1 MRRPPEPTNPEP
13 DSAQIKAAL
22 KQILASDKFM
32 AAPQMSAFLSYVVEQ
47 VINGERKRIK
57 AYTVAVDALGKPQ
70 TFDPQNDPVVRV
82 LAGRLRASLSAYY
95 ETNPDTDVYIK
106 MKPGSY
112 VPLFLNHAATH
123 ENLVSQSNKAC
134 SKAIAPAVAFIELKT
149 ENSAPTQTTSAK
161 QAKHTPTLNV
171 DFSYRIS
178 SLLRFPTV
186 GLALITLALG
196 IAFLAT
202 RQPDVQTTEQPIATA
217 SDPIHS
223 VDRPRPEQV
232 TIFVSAGSDDS
243 LREQLNTII
252 SDLFLVSSDL
262 QVHRKFDEVNTGRYW
277 PEDYLVSLDVLPLPS
292 ETRIS
297 VQLIEAQT
305 GRIIHS
311 DILLLS
317 VNADKSLTRKEIS
330 KMQKLAN
337 QLSGHDGPLLLDYR
351 SKLVLTD
358 ASNH

>member
-1 MRRPPEPTNPEP
+1 
-13 DSAQIKAAL
+13 
-22 KQILASDKFM
+22 
-32 AAPQMSAFLSYVVEQ
+32 MSAFLSYVVEQ
-47 VINGERKRIK
+47 VINGDHKRIK
-57 AYTVAVDALGKPQ
+57 AYTVAVDALGKPD

-95 ETNPDTDVYIK
+95 ETNPDTDVYIE

-112 VPLFLNHAATH
+112 VPLFLNYAPLPAKRARLT
-123 ENLVSQSNKAC
+123 NKVR
-134 SKAIAPAVAFIELKT
+134 SKAIAPAVVPIKQKPEIE
-149 ENSAPTQTTSAK
+149 APTSDKSANQAEHTS
-161 QAKHTPTLNV
+161 TINV
-171 DFSYRIS
+171 GFSSRMLP
-178 SLLRFPTV
+178 LLRFPTL
-186 GLALITLALG
+186 GLALIALALAS
-196 IAFLAT
+196 AFLAT
-202 RQPDVQTTEQPIATA
+202 RQPDVQTAEQLIATV

-223 VDRPRPEQV
+223 VNVAIDRPRPEQV

-252 SDLFLVSSDL
+252 SGFFLMSSDL
-262 QVHRKFDEVNTGRYW
+262 RVHRKFDKVITGKYW

-305 GRIIHS
+305 GRIVQS

-317 VNADKSLTRKEIS
+317 ADADKSLTREEIS

-337 QLSGHDGPLLLDYR
+337 QLTGKDGPLLLDYR
-351 SKLVLTD
+351 SKMQQRD
-358 ASNH
+358 ASAH